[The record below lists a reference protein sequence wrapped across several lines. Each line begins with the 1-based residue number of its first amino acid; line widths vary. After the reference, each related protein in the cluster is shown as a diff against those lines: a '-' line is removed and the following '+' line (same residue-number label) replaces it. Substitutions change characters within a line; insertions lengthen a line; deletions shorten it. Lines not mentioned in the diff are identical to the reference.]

1 MAGGWPHGQRKLPS
15 KVPVFILNRRSR
27 SLTTLLK
34 TWKQIKEPCYVMNQR
49 LTQFCVLE
57 FQQGENI
64 LALRGI
70 AEPPLNM
77 FENIMNSDSHQ

>member
-1 MAGGWPHGQRKLPS
+1 M
-15 KVPVFILNRRSR
+15 
-27 SLTTLLK
+27 
-34 TWKQIKEPCYVMNQR
+34 KEPCYVMNQR

-77 FENIMNSDSHQ
+77 F